1 MHLAPSHAVL
11 DVPTL
16 HAFIKQHPLGLITT
30 SLPSEDYPTL
40 QSSHIPWVLDSEAST
55 PPENDES
62 KSSQSLGVLRGHI
75 AFKNPQGAAMVEAFK
90 KNQTPCIPGAF
101 PTDEPR
107 ATEDNDHILPGEVLI
122 VFTSPVDHYISANFY
137 TDKKPSGR
145 VAPTWNYAAVQVYG
159 RARIYHAQDG
169 QTETFLRRQL
179 DDLAKFSEEGIMGFK
194 AEASSGLGSGVEIN
208 GSAPPAWKV
217 SDAPP
222 DYIAALLTKIIGMRI
237 EITRIEGRFKVS
249 QEKGP
254 GDRSGVVEGL
264 EGMGRPMANNMAEF
278 VKMGGLGLS

>member
-40 QSSHIPWVLDSEAST
+40 QSSHIPWVLDSETSA
-55 PPENDES
+55 PPETDES
-62 KSSQSLGVLRGHI
+62 KSSESLGVLRGHI
-75 AFKNPQGAAMVEAFK
+75 ALKNPQGAAMVEAFSN
-90 KNQTPCIPGAF
+90 NQTPCIPGAF

-107 ATEDNDHILPGEVLI
+107 ATEDTDHILPGEVLI

-159 RARIYHAQDG
+159 RARIYHAQDA

-194 AEASSGLGSGVEIN
+194 AEASSGLGSGAEIN
-208 GSAPPAWKV
+208 GSAPQAWKV